1 MSHDDR
7 STTTRVVAYPGG
19 VLGGGFRWISIGMC
33 ALILLSAFES
43 LAVTTVMPLISA
55 ELNGQNLYALAFA
68 GPLAVSV
75 VGMVIAGNWSD
86 RGGPRAPLYA
96 SVALFALGLIV
107 AGTADNM
114 WTLVAGRL
122 IHGLGGGGLI
132 VALYVIVARVYPAVL
147 QPRIFAGFAAAWVVP
162 SLVGPFLA
170 GVVADSVGWPWVFLG
185 VVGLAVVAMIMVL
198 PAMRG
203 IESGEAAESASRAGG
218 ANVLAAGS
226 KAADDSAAVSA
237 GFASETGE
245 GESPVEPV
253 KRMRPSWSL
262 ARISWAVLAAV
273 SVLALNLSA
282 EASGI
287 LSWLIPIVAITL
299 LAIALRPLL
308 PVGTL
313 RASTG
318 LPSVVLFR
326 GLIGGSFFGAE
337 VYVPYLL
344 TEEYRLTPSMAGLA
358 LTVGGLAWATGS
370 QIQGRLTAPEAHLLC
385 IRLGMTLLGVSLA
398 VTVTATILGLPAAVL
413 IAGWT
418 LAGGGMGFM
427 FPRTSVM
434 TLQASTPDN
443 QGFNSSAI
451 AISDG
456 IGSAVALALT
466 AIIFSL
472 LLPLGGAWSFVGCFA
487 LAIAFWLV
495 ALTVVPRTTRASGP
509 S

>member
-1 MSHDDR
+1 M
-7 STTTRVVAYPGG
+7 AYPGG
-19 VLGGGFRWISIGMC
+19 VLGGGYRWISIGMC
-33 ALILLSAFES
+33 ALILLAAFES

-55 ELNGQNLYALAFA
+55 ELNGQHLYALAFA

-96 SVALFALGLIV
+96 SVALFAIGLIV
-107 AGTADNM
+107 AGTAGNM
-114 WTLVAGRL
+114 WALVAGRL

-170 GVVADSVGWPWVFLG
+170 GLVADSVGWPWVFLG
-185 VVGLAVVAMIMVL
+185 VVGLVVIAMIMVL

-203 IESGEAAESASRAGG
+203 IESGEAAESASRERVAQD
-218 ANVLAAGS
+218 LAAATLATPDLATNELATDDL
-226 KAADDSAAVSA
+226 AAA
-237 GFASETGE
+237 GRVTGAIAIPIA
-245 GESPVEPV
+245 PVE
-253 KRMRPSWSL
+253 RMRPSWSL
-262 ARISWAVLAAV
+262 ARISWAILAAI

-282 EASGI
+282 EAGGV
-287 LSWLIPIVAITL
+287 LAWLIPLVTIAL
-299 LAIALRPLL
+299 LAVALRPLL
-308 PVGTL
+308 PAGTL
-313 RASTG
+313 RAATG

-344 TEEYRLTPSMAGLA
+344 TEEYQLSPSMAGLA

-370 QIQGRLTAPEAHLLC
+370 QIQGRLSAPTAHLLC
-385 IRLGMTLLGVSLA
+385 IRLGMTLLGISLA
-398 VTVTATILGLPAAVL
+398 ITAVAAAMGLPAPVL

-472 LLPLGGAWSFVGCFA
+472 LLPLGGAWPFVGCFA
-487 LAIAFWLV
+487 LAIAFWIV
-495 ALTVVPRTTRASGP
+495 ALTVVPRATRLANP